1 MSAILALDASGQPRK
16 WVSHEA
22 AITYHA
28 KNMVVWSLGD
38 KVVSYRGGYRND
50 GSRTV
55 LDTTSII
62 AIKGTGYNI
71 NNRGSVA
78 LTNKTLFG
86 RDRHVCA
93 YCGDHFTPSKLSRD
107 HIVPV
112 SKGGKD
118 TWTNVVTACI
128 KCNLKKGNKMLSNT
142 GMELLYVPYVPN
154 QFERMIL
161 ENRHIL
167 ADQME
172 YLMAG
177 VPSHS
182 RLL

>member
-1 MSAILALDASGQPRK
+1 MSILALDASGQPRK
-16 WVSHEA
+16 WVSQEA

-28 KNMVVWSLGD
+28 KDMVIWSLGD
-38 KVVSYRGGYRND
+38 IVASYRGGFKKD
-50 GSRTV
+50 GSRSS

-62 AIKGTGYNI
+62 AIKGRGYNI
-71 NNRGSVA
+71 NNHGTVP
-78 LTNKTLFG
+78 LTNRTLFG

-93 YCGDHFTPSKLSRD
+93 YCGGLFHHSKLSRD

-118 TWTNVVTACI
+118 TWMNVVTACI
-128 KCNLKKGNKMLSNT
+128 KCNLKKGSKMLSAS
-142 GMELLYVPYVPN
+142 GMEMVYIPYTPN
-154 QFERMIL
+154 HYERLIL

-167 ADQME
+167 TDQME
-172 YLMAG
+172 YLMSGIPA
-177 VPSHS
+177 HS

>member
-1 MSAILALDASGQPRK
+1 MQVLTLDVSGQPRK
-16 WVSHEA
+16 WVSYDY

-38 KVVSYRGGYRND
+38 VIANYRGGIQND
-50 GSRTV
+50 GTRST
-55 LDTTSII
+55 LSTTSII
-62 AIKGTGYNI
+62 AIKGQGYNI
-71 NNRGSVA
+71 NNHGIVSLSNR
-78 LTNKTLFG
+78 TLFG

-93 YCGDHFTPSKLSRD
+93 YCGEVFPMSKLSRD
-107 HIVPV
+107 HVVPI

-118 TWTNVVTACI
+118 TWMNVVTACI
-128 KCNLKKGNKMLSNT
+128 TCNLRKGNKTLSSA
-142 GMELLYVPYVPN
+142 GMELLYVPYTPN
-154 QFERMIL
+154 HYERMIL

-172 YLMAG
+172 YLMSGLPA
-177 VPSHS
+177 HS

>member
-1 MSAILALDASGQPRK
+1 MSVLALDASGQPRK
-16 WVSHEA
+16 WVPYET

-28 KNMVVWSLGD
+28 KNMVVWYLGD
-38 KVVSYRGGYRND
+38 TVARYRGGVRND
-50 GSRTV
+50 GTRST

-71 NNRGSVA
+71 NNRGLVA

-93 YCGDHFTPSKLSRD
+93 YCGTHSGHSSLSRD

-118 TWTNVVTACI
+118 VWMNVVTACI
-128 KCNLKKGNKMLSNT
+128 KCNLKKGNKLLENI

-154 QFERMIL
+154 QYERMIL

-177 VPSHS
+177 VPAHS